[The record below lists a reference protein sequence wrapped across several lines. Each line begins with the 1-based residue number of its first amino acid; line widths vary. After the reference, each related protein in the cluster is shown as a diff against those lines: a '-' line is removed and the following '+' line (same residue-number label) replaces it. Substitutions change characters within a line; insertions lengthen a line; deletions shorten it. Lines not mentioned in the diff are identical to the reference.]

1 MQANGSFALHTQI
14 SSAPPSRLERRT
26 HVESHWPPETVHG
39 MKLAYLLSQYPALS
53 HTFLFREVTGLRE
66 RGFDIRLCSINE
78 PDRSRSSLPRDEA
91 AEVDQTFYV
100 KRTGGFSA
108 MAQCTLESLRSP
120 LHVVAG
126 LLLVLRM
133 AASGRI
139 RLLRHLGYL
148 TEAILVGRWMR
159 RERVTHLHVHF
170 GTAVSTVAWLV
181 SKLFPVTYS
190 MTIHGPDEFYD
201 ARALLLSEKV
211 ADARFVVC
219 ISEFAR
225 SQLMLLSD
233 PAHWHKL
240 VVRPLGVDPEE
251 FCPKHAVAAAYP
263 EPFRILCV
271 ARYAAAKGLDLL
283 IGASTNLSL
292 SQNRD
297 LIVRIAGDGP
307 ERERLRQLSSV
318 PGSPCD
324 LVGPVP
330 RTVVPDLLAASDAFV
345 LPSFAE
351 GVPISLMEAM
361 ACGVPVIATRIAG
374 IPELI
379 RDGVDGLL
387 VAPGSVTELEAAIS
401 RLMDDPALRAR
412 LRIAGPRRIR
422 ERYNLPHNLD
432 LLAQEFLVR
441 VAGKEEE
448 DHASARTGRDGDH
461 RLVPDSGTDTTLPG
475 NSIRQHG

>member
-1 MQANGSFALHTQI
+1 
-14 SSAPPSRLERRT
+14 
-26 HVESHWPPETVHG
+26 

-78 PDRSRSSLPRDEA
+78 PDRLRSALPRDESD
-91 AEVDQTFYV
+91 EVDHTFYV
-100 KRTGGFSA
+100 KRTGKFHALTSCFA
-108 MAQCTLESLRSP
+108 ECLRSP
-120 LHVVAG
+120 WHVG
-126 LLLVLRM
+126 GTLLLVLRL
-133 AASGRI
+133 AACGPV
-139 RLLRHLGYL
+139 RLSRLLGYL
-148 TEAILVGRWMR
+148 VEAILVGRWMR

-181 SKLFPVTYS
+181 SRLFPITYS
-190 MTIHGPDEFYD
+190 MTIHGPDEFCD
-201 ARALLLSEKV
+201 ARSMLLSEKV
-211 ADARFVVC
+211 AAARFVIC

-225 SQLMLLSD
+225 SQLMLHSD
-233 PAHWHKL
+233 PVHWHKL

-251 FCPKHAVAAAYP
+251 FRPAYKAPAAYP

-283 IGASTNLSL
+283 IRAANNLSL
-292 SQNRD
+292 SQKRD

-307 ERERLRQLSSV
+307 ERERLRQLCAS
-318 PGSPCD
+318 PDSPCD
-324 LVGPVP
+324 LIGPVP

-374 IPELI
+374 IPEMI
-379 RDGVDGLL
+379 RDGIDGLL
-387 VAPGSVTELEAAIS
+387 IAPGSETELEAAIS
-401 RLMDDPALRAR
+401 RLMDDPALRSR
-412 LRIAGPRRIR
+412 LRMAGPRRIR

-441 VAGKEEE
+441 VPGKEEE
-448 DHASARTGRDGDH
+448 DHASATAGRDGDH
-461 RLVPDSGTDTTLPG
+461 RLVPHSGTDTTLPG
-475 NSIRQHG
+475 DSVRQHG